1 MKKPKRFIV
10 PIIAWLVILTG
21 SWNSAYTEDE
31 TASWFIEL
39 GLGYS
44 LPSYG
49 SNSFQTAWDRDISIS
64 ETHIPLALDFA
75 IYGTINERLLLGVTL
90 YGTVDYIEL
99 NGSTE
104 QINTYL
110 LGLVAQYYLT
120 DSVTKGLF
128 VKTALGLGFGKF
140 SAIISG
146 SSSSLNFD
154 MGIAGL
160 IGLAYAFPID
170 TGHTAFTPGI
180 DFYFN
185 TLSTSSG
192 SFTGV
197 YGINFM
203 LNFLL

>member
-1 MKKPKRFIV
+1 MKKPMRFIISM
-10 PIIAWLVILTG
+10 IIWLVILTG
-21 SWNSAYTEDE
+21 SWNGAYADDE
-31 TASWFIEL
+31 VASWFIEL

-44 LPSYG
+44 IPSYG
-49 SNSFQTAWDRDISIS
+49 PDSFQTSWDRDISIS
-64 ETHIPLALDFA
+64 DTHIPIALDFA
-75 IYGTINERLLLGVTL
+75 IYATINDKLLLGVTL

-110 LGLVAQYYLT
+110 LGLVTQYYLT
-120 DSVTKGLF
+120 DHVTKGLF
-128 VKTALGLGFGKF
+128 IKTALGLGFGKF
-140 SAIISG
+140 SALVSG

-154 MGIAGL
+154 SGLAGL
-160 IGLAYAFPID
+160 IGLGYAFPLGM
-170 TGHTAFTPGI
+170 GHTAFTPGI